1 MQKMICFDFSLV
13 GFFFFFSFT
22 RQLLYQIPLLLKDKK
37 KCMSLKS
44 EGMVSLKLEIEGS
57 LEADLKS

>member
-13 GFFFFFSFT
+13 GFFFFSFT
-22 RQLLYQIPLLLKDKK
+22 GQLLYQIPLLLKDEK

-57 LEADLKS
+57 LEAGLKS

>member
-13 GFFFFFSFT
+13 GFFLFPFT
-22 RQLLYQIPLLLKDKK
+22 RQLLYQIPLLLKDEK

>member
-13 GFFFFFSFT
+13 GFFFFFFT
-22 RQLLYQIPLLLKDKK
+22 RQLLYQIPLLLKDEK

-57 LEADLKS
+57 LEAGLKS

>member
-13 GFFFFFSFT
+13 GFFFSFT
-22 RQLLYQIPLLLKDKK
+22 RQLLYQIPLLLKDEK

-57 LEADLKS
+57 LEAGLKS